1 MLTHARSRAPH
12 ACVLPEWCFFPFFVH
27 SGDVRDALQ
36 CLRFDGFQTGVI
48 CREWHLGQLPSGG
61 QSPVRKPVHSEV
73 KRHLNALVE
82 SKVEDLLPLDARL
95 FKLLALRAG
104 VAPEQ
109 MIYIDS
115 RVEVVDSVQQAGMM
129 ALLCQSGADGVKKLE
144 NVLGLPLTNFAWSRD
159 VYAKVLW
166 VSNKDCQTQDA

>member
-1 MLTHARSRAPH
+1 MCSLTGAY
-12 ACVLPEWCFFPFFVH
+12 PFSVS

-36 CLRFDGFQTGVI
+36 CLRFDGFQTGVM
-48 CREWHLGQLPSGG
+48 CREWHLGQLPNGG
-61 QSPVRKPVHSEV
+61 QSPVRKRVDSEV
-73 KRHLNALVE
+73 KRHLNGLVE
-82 SKVEDLLPLDARL
+82 SKVEGLSPLDARL

-115 RVEVVDSVQQAGMM
+115 RVEVVDSAQQAGMM

-166 VSNKDCQTQDA
+166 VSNKDCQTRDA